1 MMPKSHTHT
10 RLHFPAYYREGEN
23 DRFLISLPLHTRFPL
38 IFAFWCLSIM
48 EEEDFP
54 FLFGR
59 ERMKMGMERGRK
71 REEKR
76 RENLLTA
83 QNAERK
89 EQ

>member
-1 MMPKSHTHT
+1 
-10 RLHFPAYYREGEN
+10 
-23 DRFLISLPLHTRFPL
+23 
-38 IFAFWCLSIM
+38 M

-76 RENLLTA
+76 ENLLTA
-83 QNAERK
+83 QNAEGK